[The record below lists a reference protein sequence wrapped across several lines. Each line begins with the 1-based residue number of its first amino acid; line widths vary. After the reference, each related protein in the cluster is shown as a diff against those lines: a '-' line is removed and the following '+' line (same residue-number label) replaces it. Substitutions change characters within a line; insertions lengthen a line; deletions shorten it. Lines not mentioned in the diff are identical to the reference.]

1 MEFCWMIN
9 NLLSPSTGPSH
20 SWLGQVIEVHCHQ
33 FSLLHQRALV
43 EAWFP
48 WFLLVRTGSMV
59 FCYGKRGEIH
69 EISFYGKMTIFQ
81 GIFMDLSHFPI
92 DQKNFPPP
100 KSPKNPWVWPAKVP
114 RARFV
119 LDELHAMPIP
129 RIRIP
134 CLLEEFLA
142 GAFRWR

>member
-20 SWLGQVIEVHCHQ
+20 SWLGQVIEVRCHQ

-43 EAWFP
+43 EVWFP

-59 FCYGKRGEIH
+59 FCYGKIGKIH
-69 EISFYGKMTIFQ
+69 EIGFYGKIPIFQ
-81 GIFMDLSHFPI
+81 GIFIRICPMFPWI
-92 DQKNFPPP
+92 FRIFHLQKAQRSNGYRP
-100 KSPKNPWVWPAKVP
+100 KP

-134 CLLEEFLA
+134 CLLEEFLG